1 MDKIGVFD
9 CKGDGQ
15 LNLEFQKQWAEV
27 CLMLRRDIVA
37 DTPPPSQV
45 APRNAT
51 RAALIL
57 AANVVR

>member
-1 MDKIGVFD
+1 MFD

-15 LNLEFQKQWAEV
+15 LNLEFQKQWVEA

-37 DTPPPSQV
+37 DTPPSSQV

-57 AANVVR
+57 AANVIR